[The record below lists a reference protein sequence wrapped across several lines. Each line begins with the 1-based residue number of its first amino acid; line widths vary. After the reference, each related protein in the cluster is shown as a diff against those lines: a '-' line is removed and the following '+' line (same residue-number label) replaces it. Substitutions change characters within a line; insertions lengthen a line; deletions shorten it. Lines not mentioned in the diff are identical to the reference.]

1 MDILDK
7 FRNKDHFRNVLIIII
22 GLLIAYLGYFLRTQQ
37 FYQFPPS
44 GDTQDELKAVF
55 NGVNLI
61 KYGVPRSW
69 SWFEEYGDFPTE
81 QIRNGQFRIVE
92 PWFDEPPLFSLI
104 TGVYALSKGM
114 DSLDKIDAGAMR
126 WPMIK
131 LAALNI
137 FLLFLLIWLIRNP
150 LEAIAGSLIYAT
162 VPTFVVGSR
171 MPLSEN
177 MIVTCALASLIC
189 FVLYIRKNKIWFL
202 ILAGIIGSSAFLMK
216 NTAIFIP
223 TSLILLSIAYKQYK
237 AASVVFG
244 FALLS
249 LIIWLGF
256 GYFYNWPLFINLLV
270 TYSGRELFQPTNI
283 INLFEVFRIGE
294 KVMDPDGWIIW
305 GWISVIVYTLID
317 KQEEG
322 EKISKL
328 LLPLTIGSYLVYFM
342 IMSGHLKGWYRIPF
356 YPFLSWASAA
366 FIIAIF
372 KNPNILLSLFFLGI
386 PVASSYIYGNGEI
399 KWNDMGKKI
408 FQYAFPLMVLP
419 SFLYQIADTK
429 RFKTAA
435 QTIIVIAFIAAIIFN
450 IRTILYFQSNFWY

>member
-1 MDILDK
+1 MFCSLHQK
-7 FRNKDHFRNVLIIII
+7 EQNL
-22 GLLIAYLGYFLRTQQ
+22 
-37 FYQFPPS
+37 
-44 GDTQDELKAVF
+44 VF
-55 NGVNLI
+55 
-61 KYGVPRSW
+61 
-69 SWFEEYGDFPTE
+69 
-81 QIRNGQFRIVE
+81 
-92 PWFDEPPLFSLI
+92 
-104 TGVYALSKGM
+104 
-114 DSLDKIDAGAMR
+114 
-126 WPMIK
+126 
-131 LAALNI
+131 
-137 FLLFLLIWLIRNP
+137 
-150 LEAIAGSLIYAT
+150 
-162 VPTFVVGSR
+162 
-171 MPLSEN
+171 
-177 MIVTCALASLIC
+177 
-189 FVLYIRKNKIWFL
+189 
-202 ILAGIIGSSAFLMK
+202 
-216 NTAIFIP
+216 
-223 TSLILLSIAYKQYK
+223 
-237 AASVVFG
+237 VFG

-366 FIIAIF
+366 FII
-372 KNPNILLSLFFLGI
+372 
-386 PVASSYIYGNGEI
+386 E
-399 KWNDMGKKI
+399 
-408 FQYAFPLMVLP
+408 
-419 SFLYQIADTK
+419 